1 MSTNNHKKVFVS
13 GCFDILHSGHIAF
26 LKEASQYGDLYVGL
40 GSDKTIYDLKGRMTI
55 NSEDERLYMLEA
67 LSCVHNVK
75 INKGSGILDFLGDMK
90 NLSPDVFI
98 VNEDGHTPD
107 KEQICADHGI
117 EYRVLKRIPHANLPV
132 RSTTSLRKETP
143 IPYRIDLAGTWID
156 QPYVSKYHPGWAITT
171 SIEPTLEFNERSGM
185 ATSTRKK
192 AIELWN
198 DTLPMENPEKLA
210 KILFRYDNDPGTK
223 DVSGSQDS
231 IGMTMPGINRFYYD
245 KEKYWPSKFETI
257 SDFSTIKWL
266 EDRLFMITLWPRPA
280 DFVVLKNTNITDENV
295 KKLTDAAEMAW
306 DGLIRKDI
314 KTFSLGFASSFE
326 SQVRMFPKMMNDK
339 IGKIIDNHRNKAL
352 AWKLSGAG
360 GGGYL
365 IIISEE
371 EIPNAIKV
379 KIRIKDYWI

>member
-1 MSTNNHKKVFVS
+1 MDRKKVFVS

-26 LKEASQYGDLYVGL
+26 LKEAAQFGDLYVGL
-40 GSDKTIYDLKGRMTI
+40 GSDKTIYDLKGRKTI

-67 LSCVHNVK
+67 LSCVHKVK
-75 INKGSGILDFLGDMK
+75 INKGNGILDFLDDMK
-90 NLSPDVFI
+90 VLNPDVFI

-107 KEQICADHGI
+107 KEQICKDMGI
-117 EYRVLKRIPHANLPV
+117 EYKVLKRIPYTNLPV

-156 QPYVSKYHPGWAITT
+156 QPYVSKFCPGWAITA
-171 SIEPTLEFNERSGM
+171 SIEPTIEFNERSGM

-198 DTLPMENPEKLA
+198 DSLPMENPEKLA
-210 KILFRYDNDPGTK
+210 KILFRYDNDPGTQ

-231 IGMTMPGINRFYYD
+231 FDITMPGINRFYYD
-245 KEKYWPSKFETI
+245 RGKYWPSKFETI
-257 SDFSTIKWL
+257 SDLSIIKWL
-266 EDRLFMITLWPRPA
+266 EDRLYMITLWPRPS
-280 DFVVLKNTNITDENV
+280 DFVVLENTNISAESV
-295 KKLTDAAEMAW
+295 KRLTDAAEMAW
-306 DGLIRKDI
+306 DGLIKKDI
-314 KTFSLGFASSFE
+314 KLFSRGFSSSFN
-326 SQVRMFPKMMNDK
+326 SQVLIFPEMMNDK
-339 IGKIIDNHRNKAL
+339 IAKAINSHKDKAL

-365 IIISEE
+365 ILICEE

-379 KIRIKDYWI
+379 KIRIKDYRI